1 MQCVRIPLANKGH
14 WPKWQKEKSEGTINF
29 INGSLCSGYMRN
41 DLGPPWH
48 AQTSGPLLCA
58 YISVCGRKRQGGYY
72 VWGGCFGG
80 QLKQKVSDSLFPFR
94 AEHSASGQE
103 GWLSVGWGW
112 TMAGQQR
119 ALWARCLESYIQLK
133 PVPGF
138 LSREMYIRK
147 MAEQAALHGLCY
159 IQVFFC
165 FFLKNPLWMLHD
177 WVEIS
182 RCFLQMWANVKC
194 SSSDLKCI
202 SWKFTK
208 EQNCQKTKPDQ

>member
-165 FFLKNPLWMLHD
+165 FFFK
-177 WVEIS
+177 
-182 RCFLQMWANVKC
+182 
-194 SSSDLKCI
+194 
-202 SWKFTK
+202 
-208 EQNCQKTKPDQ
+208 KPSVNAAWLGWNI